1 MFFPAPCRAC
11 INVRNAKNAP
21 GLELDRFKAPQELY
35 KTRVAFPQVRMRT
48 TPLTPVFAFDGGHP
62 RAPSGFAFVPA
73 VPALANARPEPST
86 PHPSPARPPNARAR
100 QDRPPGGILLLA
112 LMSGLSGAVMG
123 LLFGGYLTVALTLFL
138 ALPLGVG
145 IGIWAMRFSD

>member
-1 MFFPAPCRAC
+1 
-11 INVRNAKNAP
+11 
-21 GLELDRFKAPQELY
+21 
-35 KTRVAFPQVRMRT
+35 MRT
-48 TPLTPVFAFDGGHP
+48 TPLTPVFAFDGGNP
-62 RAPSGFAFVPA
+62 RGPRGFAFVPT

-86 PHPSPARPPNARAR
+86 PHPSPARPPDAGAR